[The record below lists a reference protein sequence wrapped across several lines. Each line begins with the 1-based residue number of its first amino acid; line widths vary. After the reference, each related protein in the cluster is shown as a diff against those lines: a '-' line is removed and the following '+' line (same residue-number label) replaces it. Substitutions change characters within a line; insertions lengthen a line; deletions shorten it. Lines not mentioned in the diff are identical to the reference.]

1 MSKKAIKTNQ
11 APAAIG
17 PYSQG
22 VVIGNLLYT
31 SGQIPIDV
39 ATGEIPESIEEQ
51 AALVLRNLAAIATEA
66 GATLNDVV
74 KTTVFVKDLGQFG
87 TINEIYA
94 SFFEE
99 PYPSRST
106 VEVARLPKDVLIEI
120 EAIIQLP

>member
-87 TINEIYA
+87 IINEIYA